1 MAGVIKMNS
10 NIAPHLMMAKAFFG
24 TNHPLFDTF
33 KIDIGIVNDGH
44 AEMSMPFSEQLS
56 DRRGSLHRGV
66 LVTLLDTTCGLSI
79 FSSLGSLKPIATID
93 LRVDFMRSIP
103 PAAGLKAGVDCI
115 GKTDTVAF
123 ISGRAFAEDSG
134 ELLAMVAGSFAIG
147 TMGPTLDSEAGG
159 S

>member
-1 MAGVIKMNS
+1 MAGIKKMDS

-24 TNHPLFDTF
+24 TNHPLFNTF

-56 DRRGSLHRGV
+56 DRRGSLHRGA

-93 LRVDFMRSIP
+93 LRVDFLRSIP
-103 PAAGLKAGVDCI
+103 PAAGLKAVVDCI

-123 ISGRAFAEDSG
+123 ISGRAFAENSG
-134 ELLAMVAGSFAIG
+134 ELLATVAGSFAIG
-147 TMGPTLDSEAGG
+147 TMGPTFDSEVRG

>member
-1 MAGVIKMNS
+1 
-10 NIAPHLMMAKAFFG
+10 
-24 TNHPLFDTF
+24 
-33 KIDIGIVNDGH
+33 
-44 AEMSMPFSEQLS
+44 
-56 DRRGSLHRGV
+56 
-66 LVTLLDTTCGLSI
+66 
-79 FSSLGSLKPIATID
+79 
-93 LRVDFMRSIP
+93 MRSIP
-103 PAAGLKAGVDCI
+103 PAAGLKAVVDCI